1 MSWLK
6 ILDIDLLIQKSLEKE
21 ELAEKNLEEADDDT
35 YKILNKYESYQ
46 EKNIDIQNFMK

>member
-21 ELAEKNLEEADDDT
+21 ELAEQNYEEDDDDT
-35 YKILNKYESYQ
+35 AQILNKYE
-46 EKNIDIQNFMK
+46 